1 MNKEYIM
8 SKGQLKPTKG
18 KPSVVP
24 PLTKD
29 TLPTLPTE
37 ITSQTWYQDSVNNT
51 DLNNVGGD
59 NWKITLFECYNPK
72 TKTFDVELVKSK
84 VKTLGMFGKR
94 PPSTD
99 GIGTNGEDFTDNMK
113 DTKRDVITL
122 INERTDS
129 NDCFVGKSGKL
140 YRIQNP
146 FFREYVLV
154 NGKPKMLTTLKKGT
168 KYVNHE
174 GKTVTK

>member
-1 MNKEYIM
+1 M
-8 SKGQLKPTKG
+8 SKDTKTVAKTG
-18 KPSVVP
+18 IID
-24 PLTKD
+24 LD
-29 TLPTLPTE
+29 NLPTLPTE
-37 ITSQTWYQDSVNNT
+37 ITSQTWYQNSVNNT
-51 DLNNVGGD
+51 NLKNVGGD
-59 NWKITLFECYNPK
+59 NWKISLCECYDPTTETYNK
-72 TKTFDVELVKSK
+72 SLVKVK
-84 VKTLGMFGKR
+84 VTILEKFGKR

-122 INERTDS
+122 INKRTDS

-146 FFREYVLV
+146 FFREYVLI

>member
-1 MNKEYIM
+1 MKKEYNM
-8 SKGQLKPTKG
+8 SKDTKIPTTV
-18 KPSVVP
+18 PSVVVS

-29 TLPTLPTE
+29 TLPTLPSE

-72 TKTFDVELVKSK
+72 TKTYDVELVKSK
-84 VKTLGMFGKR
+84 VTILEKFGKR

-99 GIGTNGEDFTDNMK
+99 GIGTNGGDFSDNMK

-122 INERTDS
+122 ISDRTNSDG
-129 NDCFVGKSGKL
+129 CFIGKSGKL
-140 YRIQNP
+140 YQIQNP

-168 KYVNHE
+168 KYKDHN

>member
-1 MNKEYIM
+1 M
-8 SKGQLKPTKG
+8 SKDTKKPTTG
-18 KPSVVP
+18 SSVVVST
-24 PLTKD
+24 LTQD

-72 TKTFDVELVKSK
+72 TKTFNVELVKSK

-122 INERTDS
+122 IGKRTDS

-140 YRIQNP
+140 YKIQNP
-146 FFREYVLV
+146 FFREHVLI
-154 NGKPKMLTTLKKGT
+154 NGKPRMLTTIKKGT
-168 KYVNHE
+168 KYKDHN

>member
-1 MNKEYIM
+1 MKKEYNM
-8 SKGQLKPTKG
+8 SKDTKTVAKTG
-18 KPSVVP
+18 IID
-24 PLTKD
+24 LD
-29 TLPTLPTE
+29 NLPTLPTE
-37 ITSQTWYQDSVNNT
+37 ITSQTWYQNSVNNT
-51 DLNNVGGD
+51 NLKNVGGD
-59 NWKITLFECYNPK
+59 NWKITLFECYDPTTETYNK
-72 TKTFDVELVKSK
+72 SLVKVK
-84 VKTLGMFGKR
+84 VTILEKFRKR

-122 INERTDS
+122 INKRTDS

-146 FFREYVLV
+146 FFREYVLI
-154 NGKPKMLTTLKKGT
+154 NGKPKMLTTLKEGT